1 MIKQDLKEL
10 VEALEK
16 ALVDSFIK
24 VFGDELV
31 SLVLFGSYA
40 RGDYEK
46 DSDVDLLVVLEEVD
60 DRYAVHQRLDEVEE
74 LLKPVLEAFRAH
86 GYNPLL
92 SPIVLSREQARR
104 ARPLYLD
111 MVFDYKV
118 LYDEEEGFMANV
130 LERLKKRLEG
140 YGAHRVR
147 IGKKWVTVLKKD
159 YEFGE
164 VIEYE

>member
-1 MIKQDLKEL
+1 MIQQDLKEL
-10 VEALEK
+10 VEALER

-40 RGDYEK
+40 RGDFER
-46 DSDVDLLVVLEEVD
+46 DSDVDLLVVLKEVD

-74 LLKPVLEAFRAH
+74 LLKPVLEAFRAR

-118 LYDEEEGFMANV
+118 LYDEEGFMANV

-140 YGAHRVR
+140 YGAYRVR
-147 IGKKWVTVLKKD
+147 IGKRWVTVLKKD

>member
-1 MIKQDLKEL
+1 MIQQDLEEL

-16 ALVDSFIK
+16 ALVDSFTK

-40 RGDYEK
+40 RGDFER
-46 DSDVDLLVVLEEVD
+46 DSDVDLLVVLREVE

-74 LLKPVLEAFRAH
+74 LLKPALEALRAR

-104 ARPLYLD
+104 ARPLYLETWSSTTRCCTTRRASWPTSWRD
-111 MVFDYKV
+111 
-118 LYDEEEGFMANV
+118 
-130 LERLKKRLEG
+130 
-140 YGAHRVR
+140 
-147 IGKKWVTVLKKD
+147 
-159 YEFGE
+159 
-164 VIEYE
+164 

>member
-1 MIKQDLKEL
+1 MAQQPPKDL
-10 VEALEK
+10 VEALER
-16 ALVDSFIK
+16 ALVESFVK

-40 RGDYEK
+40 RGDFEG
-46 DSDVDLLVVLEEVD
+46 DSDVDLLVVLEEVG
-60 DRYAVHQRLDEVEE
+60 DRYAVHKRLDEVEE
-74 LLKPVLEAFRAH
+74 LLKPALEAFKAR
-86 GYNPLL
+86 GYNPAL
-92 SPIVLSREQARR
+92 SPIVLSREQAQRV
-104 ARPLYLD
+104 RPLYLD

-118 LYDEEEGFMANV
+118 LYDEGGFMASV
-130 LERLKKRLEG
+130 LERLRKRLEG

-147 IGKKWVTVLKKD
+147 IGKRWVTVLKRD